1 MSAHSFLEVLYMLNE
16 QQITRLLYRLQD
28 PVLEASLEE
37 TEGILEVQVL
47 KETANIKIALADPAI
62 ETDHFVHNI
71 EELLT
76 QFGVNE
82 INIELEY
89 LPAAVIDRIFQ
100 ARDNI
105 LSETSETKFL
115 AIASG
120 KGGVGKSTVS
130 ANLAVALAKQG
141 KKVGLLDADIYGFSI
156 PVLLGTTESPRKE
169 NGQIIP
175 VETQGIQMIS
185 MDFFVEPGEPV
196 IWRGPML
203 GKMIKMFLEEV
214 RWGKLDYLL
223 IDLPPGTG
231 DVALDIHTLIPKCNE
246 LIVTTP
252 HYAAASVASRAGY
265 MAAKNN
271 HKIIGVIENMSY
283 LTLADGQVLKV
294 FGQGGGEKVA
304 ADLETQLLIQMPI
317 EQPEPNANGYI
328 SAVFDPSSTSG
339 KAYKTLAEK
348 IIPYLS

>member
-1 MSAHSFLEVLYMLNE
+1 MLNE

-37 TEGILEVQVL
+37 TEGILEVQVHE
-47 KETANIKIALADPAI
+47 ETANIKIALADPAI

-105 LSETSETKFL
+105 LSETSKTKFL

-120 KGGVGKSTVS
+120 KGGVGKSTVA
-130 ANLAVALAKQG
+130 ANLAIALANQG

-156 PVLLGTTESPRKE
+156 PVLLGATESPRKE

-175 VETQGIQMIS
+175 VKTNGIQMIS
-185 MDFFVEPGEPV
+185 MDFFVESGEPV

-214 RWGKLDYLL
+214 RWGDLDYLL

-231 DVALDIHTLIPKCNE
+231 DVALDIHTLIPRCNE

-252 HYAAASVASRAGY
+252 HFAAASVASRAGY
-265 MAAKNN
+265 MATKNN
-271 HKIIGVIENMSY
+271 HNIIGVIENMSY
-283 LTLADGQVLKV
+283 LTLDDGQTLKI

-304 ADLETQLLIQMPI
+304 ADLETQLLIQLPI
-317 EQPEPNANGYI
+317 EQPNVNEKGYTAAIYSPSRPAGNA
-328 SAVFDPSSTSG
+328 F
-339 KAYKTLAEK
+339 KTLAEK
-348 IIPYLS
+348 IIPYLL

>member
-1 MSAHSFLEVLYMLNE
+1 MLNE

-37 TEGILEVQVL
+37 TEGVLEVQVL
-47 KETANIKIALADPAI
+47 EETANIKIALADPAV

-105 LSETSETKFL
+105 LSETSKTKFL

-185 MDFFVEPGEPV
+185 MEFFVEPGEPV

-283 LTLADGQVLKV
+283 LTLAEGQVLKV

-317 EQPEPNANGYI
+317 EQPEPNENGYI

>member
-1 MSAHSFLEVLYMLNE
+1 MLNE

-47 KETANIKIALADPAI
+47 KEAANIKIALADPAI

-175 VETQGIQMIS
+175 VETQSIQMIS

-328 SAVFDPSSTSG
+328 SAVFDPSSMSG

>member
-1 MSAHSFLEVLYMLNE
+1 MLNE

-47 KETANIKIALADPAI
+47 EESANIKIALADPAI

-105 LSETSETKFL
+105 LSETSQTKFL

-120 KGGVGKSTVS
+120 KGGVGKSTVA
-130 ANLAVALAKQG
+130 ANLAIALAQQG

-175 VETQGIQMIS
+175 VETNGIQMIS
-185 MDFFVEPGEPV
+185 MDFFVESGEPV

-246 LIVTTP
+246 IIVTTP
-252 HYAAASVASRAGY
+252 HFAAASVASRAGY
-265 MAAKNN
+265 MASKNN
-271 HKIIGVIENMSY
+271 HNIIGVIENMSY
-283 LTLADGQVLKV
+283 LKLEDGQILKI

-304 ADLETQLLIQMPI
+304 ADLETQLLIQLPI
-317 EQPEPNANGYI
+317 EQPDFNGNGYT
-328 SAVFDPSSTSG
+328 SAIYGESSEAG

-348 IIPYLS
+348 IIPYLL

>member
-1 MSAHSFLEVLYMLNE
+1 MLNE

-82 INIELEY
+82 INIQLEY

-185 MDFFVEPGEPV
+185 MDFFVESGEPV

-328 SAVFDPSSTSG
+328 SAVFAPSSTSG

>member
-1 MSAHSFLEVLYMLNE
+1 MLNE

-100 ARDNI
+100 AKDNI

-304 ADLETQLLIQMPI
+304 AELETQLLIQMPI
-317 EQPEPNANGYI
+317 EQPEPNENGYI

>member
-1 MSAHSFLEVLYMLNE
+1 MLNE

-37 TEGILEVQVL
+37 TEGVLEVQVL
-47 KETANIKIALADPAI
+47 EETANIKIALADPAV
-62 ETDHFVHNI
+62 ETNHFVHNI

-105 LSETSETKFL
+105 LSEASETKFL

-130 ANLAVALAKQG
+130 ANLAIALAQQG

-156 PVLLGTTESPRKE
+156 PVLLGTTESPHKE

-175 VETQGIQMIS
+175 VETHGIQMIS
-185 MDFFVEPGEPV
+185 MDFFVEQGEPV

-203 GKMIKMFLEEV
+203 GKMIKNVFRRSKM
-214 RWGKLDYLL
+214 GKTRLFTYRF
-223 IDLPPGTG
+223 
-231 DVALDIHTLIPKCNE
+231 
-246 LIVTTP
+246 TTWNWRCCARYP
-252 HYAAASVASRAGY
+252 YAY
-265 MAAKNN
+265 
-271 HKIIGVIENMSY
+271 
-283 LTLADGQVLKV
+283 
-294 FGQGGGEKVA
+294 
-304 ADLETQLLIQMPI
+304 
-317 EQPEPNANGYI
+317 PEMQ
-328 SAVFDPSSTSG
+328 
-339 KAYKTLAEK
+339 
-348 IIPYLS
+348 

>member
-1 MSAHSFLEVLYMLNE
+1 MLNE

-47 KETANIKIALADPAI
+47 KEAANIKIALADPAI

-328 SAVFDPSSTSG
+328 SAIFDPSSISG

>member
-1 MSAHSFLEVLYMLNE
+1 MLNE

-156 PVLLGTTESPRKE
+156 PVLLGTTESPRNE

-317 EQPEPNANGYI
+317 EQPEPNTNGYI

>member
-1 MSAHSFLEVLYMLNE
+1 MLNE

-100 ARDNI
+100 AKDNI

-317 EQPEPNANGYI
+317 EQPEPNENGYI

>member
-1 MSAHSFLEVLYMLNE
+1 MLNE

-130 ANLAVALAKQG
+130 ANLAVVLAKQG

-317 EQPEPNANGYI
+317 EQPKPNANGYI

>member
-1 MSAHSFLEVLYMLNE
+1 MLNE

-328 SAVFDPSSTSG
+328 SAVFYPSSTSG

>member
-1 MSAHSFLEVLYMLNE
+1 MLNE

-214 RWGKLDYLL
+214 RWGQLDYLL

>member
-1 MSAHSFLEVLYMLNE
+1 MLNE

-62 ETDHFVHNI
+62 EMDHFVHNI

-317 EQPEPNANGYI
+317 EQPEPNENGYI

>member
-1 MSAHSFLEVLYMLNE
+1 MLNE

-76 QFGVNE
+76 QFGVSE

>member
-1 MSAHSFLEVLYMLNE
+1 MLNE

-304 ADLETQLLIQMPI
+304 ADLETQLLIQMPV

>member
-1 MSAHSFLEVLYMLNE
+1 MLNE

-47 KETANIKIALADPAI
+47 KKTANIKIALADPAI

>member
-1 MSAHSFLEVLYMLNE
+1 MLNE

-317 EQPEPNANGYI
+317 EQPKPNANGYI

>member
-1 MSAHSFLEVLYMLNE
+1 MLNE

-89 LPAAVIDRIFQ
+89 LPAAVIDHIFQ

>member
-1 MSAHSFLEVLYMLNE
+1 MLNE

-214 RWGKLDYLL
+214 RWGKLDYLI

>member
-1 MSAHSFLEVLYMLNE
+1 MLNE

>member
-1 MSAHSFLEVLYMLNE
+1 MLNE

-339 KAYKTLAEK
+339 KTYKTLAEK

>member
-1 MSAHSFLEVLYMLNE
+1 MLNE

-328 SAVFDPSSTSG
+328 SAVFDPLSTSG

>member
-1 MSAHSFLEVLYMLNE
+1 MLNE

-47 KETANIKIALADPAI
+47 KEAANIKIALADPAI

-89 LPAAVIDRIFQ
+89 LPAAVVDRIFQ

-328 SAVFDPSSTSG
+328 SAIFDPSSISG

>member
-1 MSAHSFLEVLYMLNE
+1 MLNE

-105 LSETSETKFL
+105 LSEISETKFL

>member
-1 MSAHSFLEVLYMLNE
+1 MLNE

-62 ETDHFVHNI
+62 ETDYFVHNI

>member
-1 MSAHSFLEVLYMLNE
+1 MLNE

-317 EQPEPNANGYI
+317 EQPEPNTNGYI
-328 SAVFDPSSTSG
+328 SAVFDLSSTSG

>member
-1 MSAHSFLEVLYMLNE
+1 MLNE

-89 LPAAVIDRIFQ
+89 LPAEVIDRIFQ

>member
-1 MSAHSFLEVLYMLNE
+1 MLNE

-214 RWGKLDYLL
+214 RWGQLDYLL

-328 SAVFDPSSTSG
+328 SVVFDPSSTSG

>member
-1 MSAHSFLEVLYMLNE
+1 MLNE

-47 KETANIKIALADPAI
+47 KEAANIKIALADPAI

-317 EQPEPNANGYI
+317 EQSEPNANGYI
-328 SAVFDPSSTSG
+328 SAVFDPSSISG

>member
-1 MSAHSFLEVLYMLNE
+1 MLNE

-214 RWGKLDYLL
+214 RWGQLDYLL

-317 EQPEPNANGYI
+317 EQPEPNTNGYI

>member
-1 MSAHSFLEVLYMLNE
+1 MLNE

-283 LTLADGQVLKV
+283 LTLADGKVLKV

-317 EQPEPNANGYI
+317 EQPEPNTNGYI

>member
-1 MSAHSFLEVLYMLNE
+1 MLNE

-156 PVLLGTTESPRKE
+156 PVLLGTTEFPRKE

-317 EQPEPNANGYI
+317 EQPEPNENGYI

>member
-1 MSAHSFLEVLYMLNE
+1 MLNE

-37 TEGILEVQVL
+37 TEGILEVQVHE
-47 KETANIKIALADPAI
+47 ETANIKIALADPAI

-100 ARDNI
+100 TRDNI
-105 LSETSETKFL
+105 LSETSKTKFL

-120 KGGVGKSTVS
+120 KGGVGKSTVA
-130 ANLAVALAKQG
+130 ANLAIALANQG

-175 VETQGIQMIS
+175 VKTNGIQMIS
-185 MDFFVEPGEPV
+185 MDFFVESGEPV

-214 RWGKLDYLL
+214 RWGDLDYLL

-231 DVALDIHTLIPKCNE
+231 DVALDIHTLIPRCNE

-252 HYAAASVASRAGY
+252 HFAAASVASRAGY
-265 MAAKNN
+265 MATKNN
-271 HKIIGVIENMSY
+271 HNIIGVIENMSY
-283 LTLADGQVLKV
+283 LTLDDGQTLKI

-304 ADLETQLLIQMPI
+304 ADLETQLLIQLPI
-317 EQPEPNANGYI
+317 EQPNFNEKGYNAAIY
-328 SAVFDPSSTSG
+328 SPSSPAG
-339 KAYKTLAEK
+339 KAFKTLAEK
-348 IIPYLS
+348 IIPYLL